1 MLFGA
6 TLVFFMQV
14 GFALL
19 EVGSVSIRNTKNTL
33 FKNLLDVCCGA
44 VTFYL
49 VGYGLAY
56 GEGNGFAGA
65 SAFAASGDAFAV
77 RATNSIS
84 ENGDAARTHARFV
97 YAFAFAATS
106 STIVSGALAE
116 RFMFRAYAL
125 YSAVITGLLYPIVA
139 HWAWSADGWASPTK
153 PGSRLFGSGA
163 VDFGGACVVH
173 VTGGLCALIAC
184 LVVGPRVGRFN
195 AGAPMPMP
203 MQSPVFQTAG
213 TMFLWFG
220 WYGFNCVSVQTL
232 SDGNAALAAKAAVAT
247 TLSAAAGG
255 GATMLTDAYVWPKKL
270 EPRRMNNGILCG
282 LVAVSGCAG
291 LIDPWAALLIGA
303 VAGFNYVIASYS
315 LLVWHIDDVVDAVP
329 VHFIGGAWGAIAPAL
344 FTNESD
350 YVMRYG
356 RPESGSESGGICGLF
371 MGCASGGNILGANVV
386 FLISSVA
393 WIGVTSW
400 ITLLL
405 IKKALGSLRV
415 KVRDE
420 MKGMDASQHGGRSY
434 TEFQTTVFTFKTPGG
449 GEHSM
454 EMRVRAGDAAKF
466 AMALSEVME
475 NSSNG
480 SDRGGSSGGV
490 SRGGSAHAAADA
502 RMVFNAEGGAVPFGP
517 GPAGPGAGGA
527 DAGTKSSVK
536 IVSADHVVVRDGNV
550 AYANH
555 SVTPSAPSR
564 GGVHPPLAGSGG
576 SMPGYVS
583 RSHSQSSHVSLT
595 VVDED
600 ATSGRSS
607 GSENA
612 SPPLGIT
619 KDGDPFDPFEDA
631 NRT

>member
-1 MLFGA
+1 
-6 TLVFFMQV
+6 
-14 GFALL
+14 
-19 EVGSVSIRNTKNTL
+19 
-33 FKNLLDVCCGA
+33 
-44 VTFYL
+44 
-49 VGYGLAY
+49 
-56 GEGNGFAGA
+56 
-65 SAFAASGDAFAV
+65 
-77 RATNSIS
+77 
-84 ENGDAARTHARFV
+84 
-97 YAFAFAATS
+97 
-106 STIVSGALAE
+106 
-116 RFMFRAYAL
+116 
-125 YSAVITGLLYPIVA
+125 
-139 HWAWSADGWASPTK
+139 
-153 PGSRLFGSGA
+153 
-163 VDFGGACVVH
+163 
-173 VTGGLCALIAC
+173 
-184 LVVGPRVGRFN
+184 
-195 AGAPMPMP
+195 
-203 MQSPVFQTAG
+203 
-213 TMFLWFG
+213 MFLWFG
-220 WYGFNCVSVQTL
+220 WYGFNCVSVGTL

-247 TLSAAAGG
+247 TLSAVAGG
-255 GATMLTDAYVWPKKL
+255 GATMLTDAYVWPKNL

-291 LIDPWAALLIGA
+291 LIEPWTALVIGA
-303 VAGFNYVIASYS
+303 VAGFIYVIASYS

-329 VHFIGGAWGAIAPAL
+329 VHFIGGAWGIIAPAL

-356 RPESGSESGGICGLF
+356 HPTSAEEGGICGLF
-371 MGCASGGNILGANVV
+371 MGCASGGAILGANVV
-386 FLISSVA
+386 FFISSVA

-415 KVRDE
+415 KVTDE

-480 SDRGGSSGGV
+480 SDRGGSSRGV
-490 SRGGSAHAAADA
+490 SIGGSTHASADA
-502 RMVFNAEGGAVPFGP
+502 RMVFNAEMGAVPLGP
-517 GPAGPGAGGA
+517 GPAGPGAGGHA
-527 DAGTKSSVK
+527 AGTKSSVRSSP
-536 IVSADHVVVRDGNV
+536 VSADHVVVGDGNV

-555 SVTPSAPSR
+555 SVTSASASR
-564 GGVHPPLAGSGG
+564 GGVQPPLAGSGG
-576 SMPGYVS
+576 SIPGYVS
-583 RSHSQSSHVSLT
+583 RSQSQSSHVSLT

-607 GSENA
+607 ENA

-619 KDGDPFDPFEDA
+619 KDGEPFDPFEDA

>member
-44 VTFYL
+44 ATFFL
-49 VGYGLAY
+49 FGYGLAY

-116 RFMFRAYAL
+116 RFLFKAYAL
-125 YSAVITGLLYPIVA
+125 YSAVITGVLYPIVA

-163 VDFGGACVVH
+163 VDYGGACVVH
-173 VTGGLCALIAC
+173 ATGGLCALIAC
-184 LVVGPRVGRFN
+184 IVVGPRVGRFN
-195 AGAPMPMP
+195 AGVPMPMP

-220 WYGFNCVSVQTL
+220 WYGFNCVSVGTL

-247 TLSAAAGG
+247 TLSAVAGG
-255 GATMLTDAYVWPKKL
+255 GATMLTDAYVWPKNL

-291 LIDPWAALLIGA
+291 LIEPWTALLIGA
-303 VAGFNYVIASYS
+303 VAGFIYVIASYS

-329 VHFIGGAWGAIAPAL
+329 VHFIGGAWGIIAPAL

-356 RPESGSESGGICGLF
+356 HPTSAEESGICGLF
-371 MGCASGGNILGANVV
+371 MGCASGGAILGANVV
-386 FLISSVA
+386 FFISSVA

-415 KVRDE
+415 KVTDE

-449 GEHSM
+449 GQHSM

-490 SRGGSAHAAADA
+490 SIGGSTHASADA
-502 RMVFNAEGGAVPFGP
+502 RMVFNAEVGAVPFGP
-517 GPAGPGAGGA
+517 GPAGPGAGGDA
-527 DAGTKSSVK
+527 AGTKSSVRSFP
-536 IVSADHVVVRDGNV
+536 VSADHVVVGDGNV

-555 SVTPSAPSR
+555 SVTSASASR
-564 GGVHPPLAGSGG
+564 GGVQPPLAGSGG
-576 SMPGYVS
+576 SIPGYIS
-583 RSHSQSSHVSLT
+583 RSQSQSSHVSLT

-607 GSENA
+607 ENA

-619 KDGDPFDPFEDA
+619 KDGEPFDPFEDA